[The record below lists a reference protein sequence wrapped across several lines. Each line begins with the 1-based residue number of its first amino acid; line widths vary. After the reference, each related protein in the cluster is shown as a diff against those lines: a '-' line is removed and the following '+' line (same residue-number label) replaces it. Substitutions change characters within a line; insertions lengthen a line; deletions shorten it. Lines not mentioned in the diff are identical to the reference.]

1 MTKASHDK
9 RRSDLDGRL
18 ADALLKFDRCRREL
32 LEINDELAG
41 SNAEKAERIAD
52 AQLKAE
58 DVSAINTALARAN
71 AHAADLM
78 AEIEQSRGELE
89 RKNEDLARANA
100 SAAELMAEL
109 DAKREALDE
118 QNAELSKANAHAAE
132 LMAEIDAKREA
143 LDEQNAELSKAN
155 AHAAELMAEIEMQRE
170 KLAEQNEE
178 LVELNDERN
187 KLLGLVSHDIGNGI
201 AIIVL
206 QVDLLRKM
214 GGDIEPRVAKSLDL
228 IRKQCDALKNLISDA
243 MDISKIEE
251 GKLSPRF
258 ERQSAS
264 ALVSEVVSLYKLSA
278 FNKEQDLACDMPEEM
293 PEVVMDRWM
302 IQQVLTNLISN
313 AIKYTPKGGKIAVKA
328 GSSKGRCTMSVCD
341 TGPGFTEEDKQMAFG
356 SFSKLSARPTGGEKS
371 HGLGLSICRK
381 LVELHNGSVTVG
393 DNPGGGACVTI
404 DIPIEQ

>member
-109 DAKREALDE
+109 
-118 QNAELSKANAHAAE
+118 
-132 LMAEIDAKREA
+132 DAKREA

>member
-132 LMAEIDAKREA
+132 LMAEIDAKRDPILFGVIDGKRKLYFVGEWEDEYCNLT
-143 LDEQNAELSKAN
+143 LD
-155 AHAAELMAEIEMQRE
+155 
-170 KLAEQNEE
+170 
-178 LVELNDERN
+178 
-187 KLLGLVSHDIGNGI
+187 
-201 AIIVL
+201 
-206 QVDLLRKM
+206 
-214 GGDIEPRVAKSLDL
+214 
-228 IRKQCDALKNLISDA
+228 
-243 MDISKIEE
+243 
-251 GKLSPRF
+251 
-258 ERQSAS
+258 
-264 ALVSEVVSLYKLSA
+264 
-278 FNKEQDLACDMPEEM
+278 
-293 PEVVMDRWM
+293 
-302 IQQVLTNLISN
+302 
-313 AIKYTPKGGKIAVKA
+313 
-328 GSSKGRCTMSVCD
+328 
-341 TGPGFTEEDKQMAFG
+341 QMADV
-356 SFSKLSARPTGGEKS
+356 
-371 HGLGLSICRK
+371 LGREVAVS
-381 LVELHNGSVTVG
+381 VES
-393 DNPGGGACVTI
+393 DPYMGA
-404 DIPIEQ
+404 